1 MPEVSILPSI
11 DHLFEAS
18 NTCYCCGFELAVDEQ
33 KTSELFCIICRPW
46 AANFIVSSVRQY
58 EPWQAHLL
66 LENQQIF
73 EDLSDMPALASCPIN
88 DADWAQIILAL
99 GGEITGFDVELE
111 MPSQDEYMRF
121 LINQIRKSQS
131 DPNENWCNRRVSI
144 RHSSIEPFRSLCT
157 KILLPP
163 GPINIAY
170 NGLYI
175 GEQHIVGGPIL
186 PLLDVLTLKPALRQK
201 AELGT
206 TLSKLMNGD
215 LHLAWEDFD
224 NNIGDEELR
233 ECYKRKM
240 YRGLSLRNDWQV
252 LPPFSVSDEKG
263 YKLLVHSPE
272 RNNNKSVFIQ
282 LPKDIRLLS
291 AFLDIWKCQY
301 SPHSSLL
308 LRAALHTWANP
319 EWAMEPFE
327 GIADAPFMRSFQL
340 LHSVVI
346 SNDNMIAKSDG
357 ILVEGTSKQKWFI
370 SPALYNGAHGSNWA
384 VENQTTFGQV
394 CIHDGSTRDFPLGDR
409 LTSVA
414 LAFADDLTLAT
425 HVEPVAMELV
435 MATREL
441 EPRNNPRQP
450 LHYRG
455 RNEDNRAYVIPPN
468 RRRHHFRDDQNLY
481 LYVNE
486 QIRVCRGV
494 WVHYELDFEAVKHL
508 LGPEEIKNAEE
519 IRKRM
524 DEQREIIKEQLT
536 ERDRIYRGEI

>member
-73 EDLSDMPALASCPIN
+73 EDLTDMPALASCPIN

-99 GGEITGFDVELE
+99 GGEITGFDVDLE
-111 MPSQDEYMRF
+111 MPSQDELMRF
-121 LINQIRKSQS
+121 TINQIKEDRRVNS
-131 DPNENWCNRRVSI
+131 NEDWCNRRVRI
-144 RHSSIEPFRSLCT
+144 RHSSIEPFRPLCT
-157 KILLPP
+157 KILFSP
-163 GPINIAY
+163 GPINIDFY
-170 NGLYI
+170 GLYI
-175 GEQHIVGGPIL
+175 GEQHIVGGPLL
-186 PLLDVLTLKPALRQK
+186 PLLDALILKPALRQK

-224 NNIGDEELR
+224 NNIGDEKSR
-233 ECYKRKM
+233 ECFKRKM
-240 YRGLSLRNDWQV
+240 YQGLSLRNDWQV
-252 LPPFSVSDEKG
+252 LPPFSVSDERG

-282 LPKDIRLLS
+282 LPRDIRLLS

-346 SNDNMIAKSDG
+346 SNDNMIAKPDG
-357 ILVEGTSKQKWFI
+357 IMVEGTSEQKWFI
-370 SPALYNGAHGSNWA
+370 SPALFNGAHGSNWA

-394 CIHDGSTRDFPLGDR
+394 CIHDESTRDFPLGDR
-409 LTSVA
+409 LTSVV
-414 LAFADDLTLAT
+414 LAFADDLALAT
-425 HVEPVAMELV
+425 HVESVAMELV
-435 MATREL
+435 TATREL
-441 EPRNNPRQP
+441 EPRNNPGQP

-468 RRRHHFRDDQNLY
+468 RRRRHFGYNQY
-481 LYVNE
+481 FYHVNE

-494 WVHYELDFEAVKHL
+494 WVHYELDFEAVIHL
-508 LGPEEIKNAEE
+508 LGPEDMENAEV
-519 IRKRM
+519 ISKRM

-536 ERDRIYRGEI
+536 ERNRICRGEI